1 MAPKRHDTGG
11 RSTRQVALMVEAKR
25 DLEIAA
31 ELLGEAK
38 RAIEAW
44 SAELSTDLENLR
56 QSAIGTQAEAV
67 RACMSALAIR
77 GASERLNVVAQL
89 VADEGNGAAL

>member
-1 MAPKRHDTGG
+1 MAHKGQNTSARAA
-11 RSTRQVALMVEAKR
+11 RKVALMIDSQR
-25 DLEIAA
+25 DLRVAA

-38 RAIEAW
+38 RAIEIWA
-44 SAELSTDLENLR
+44 SELTTDPENLR

-67 RACMSALAIR
+67 RVAMSALTVR

-89 VADEGNGAAL
+89 VADEGGAQ

>member
-1 MAPKRHDTGG
+1 MAHGKSVSQRAA
-11 RSTRQVALMVEAKR
+11 RKAALMLDSQR
-25 DLEIAA
+25 DLRVAA

-38 RAIEAW
+38 RAIEIWAD
-44 SAELSTDLENLR
+44 ELSPDPENLR

-67 RACMSALAIR
+67 RVCMSALTVR

-89 VADEGNGAAL
+89 VADEGGAQ

>member
-1 MAPKRHDTGG
+1 MAPKGQ
-11 RSTRQVALMVEAKR
+11 STSARTARKVALMIEAKR

-38 RAIEAW
+38 RAIEIWA
-44 SAELSTDLENLR
+44 SELSTDAENLR

-67 RACMSALAIR
+67 RVCMSALTVR

-89 VADEGNGAAL
+89 VADEGGAS